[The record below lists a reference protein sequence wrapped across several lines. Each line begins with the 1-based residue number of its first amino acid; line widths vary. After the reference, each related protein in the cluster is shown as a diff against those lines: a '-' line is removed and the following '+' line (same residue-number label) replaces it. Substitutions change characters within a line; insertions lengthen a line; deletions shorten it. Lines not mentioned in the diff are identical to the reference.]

1 MEYILK
7 INNRDY
13 SEWKVCDNQDNEVEI
28 SGFSPITNKLFHN
41 DIFSFSESK
50 ELTIIESPLKTKQV
64 VPGILVLEGNK
75 TFGNYKNK
83 YYYRCIP
90 DDKTLPIFIVPYEIK
105 KMGFEKSQK
114 NKYVLFT
121 FSEWIDKHPVG
132 KLTETIGD
140 VDLPENIYEYQLQC
154 HNLNVSLTNFNKK
167 ANNIVKQN
175 VVNNDL
181 FERFIN
187 TTKYSIQDRR
197 STYVFA
203 IDPEGSTD
211 FDDAF
216 SITTNDEGQTVV
228 SIYIANVAVWLEYLC
243 FWNELTTRVSTIYMP
258 DKRRLLLPAV
268 LTDQIFTLKQKQDN
282 ITMYLD
288 VTIDS
293 NGMIVPDKTTYGN
306 ACINVKK
313 NFVYEEDRLL
323 KNEHYKKLLAITH
336 RLDNTI
342 EESHSLVSYW
352 MIHTNTY
359 FAGLLKDK
367 NIGMFRS
374 SSLKADLFII
384 PKDNITNEEYN
395 MLKNFKTVHC
405 DYVNA
410 GDDLNHVVMGLDV
423 YTHITSPIRRVVD
436 IYNQLCIQ
444 YYYGFIDEL
453 SNDAISFLELYSS
466 LTGYIN
472 QQTKSIKKVQNS
484 CNIIHMAMTNPN
496 ILSTEYDAILFDC
509 QQHRLGYEYNVYLPS
524 LKIFSK
530 VKTDKTYE
538 NYSKT
543 KCQLYYFSS
552 ENQINNKVKIQLL

>member
-1 MEYILK
+1 MEYIIK

-13 SEWKVCDNQDNEVEI
+13 SDWKVCDNQDNEVEI

-50 ELTIIESPLKTKQV
+50 ELTVIESPLKTKQV

-154 HNLNVSLTNFNKK
+154 NNLNVSLTNFNKK

-187 TTKYSIQDRR
+187 TSKYSIQDRR

-216 SITTNDEGQTVV
+216 SITTNNEGQTVV

-243 FWNELTTRVSTIYMP
+243 LWNELTTRVSTIYMP

-293 NGMIVPDKTTYGN
+293 NGMVISDKTTYGN

-323 KNEHYKKLLAITH
+323 KNEHYKKLLDITH

-352 MIHTNTY
+352 MIYTNTY

-374 SSLKADLFII
+374 SSLKADLCVI

-395 MLKNFKTVHC
+395 MLKNFKTIHC

-410 GDDLNHVVMGLDV
+410 SDDLNHIAMGLDM

-436 IYNQLCIQ
+436 IYNQLCVQ

-453 SNDAISFLELYSS
+453 SNDAISFFELYGS

-496 ILSTEYDAILFDC
+496 ILSSEYDVILFDC
-509 QQHRLGYEYNVYLPS
+509 QQHKLGYAYNVYLPS

-530 VKTDKTYE
+530 VKTDKMYE

-552 ENQINNKVKIQLL
+552 ENQVNNKVKIQLL

>member
-1 MEYILK
+1 MEYIIK

-13 SEWKVCDNQDNEVEI
+13 SEWKVCDNQDNEVEL
-28 SGFSPITNKLFHN
+28 SEFSPITNKLFHN
-41 DIFSFSESK
+41 DIFSFSDSK

-114 NKYVLFT
+114 NKYVLFS

-187 TTKYSIQDRR
+187 TSKYSIQDRR
-197 STYVFA
+197 SNYVFA

-216 SITTNDEGQTVV
+216 SITTNDDGQTVV
-228 SIYIANVAVWLEYLC
+228 SIYIANVTVWLEYLC

-293 NGMIVPDKTTYGN
+293 NGMVAADKTTFGN

-323 KNEHYKKLLAITH
+323 KNEHYKKLLDITH
-336 RLDNTI
+336 KLDNVI

-367 NIGMFRS
+367 NIGMFRA
-374 SSLKADLFII
+374 SSLTTDLSLI
-384 PKDNITNEEYN
+384 PKDNITNDEYN
-395 MLKNFKTVHC
+395 MLKNFKTIHC

-410 GDDLNHVVMGLDV
+410 CEDLTHIAMGLDM
-423 YTHITSPIRRVVD
+423 YTHITSPIRRIVD
-436 IYNQLCIQ
+436 IYNQLCVQ

-453 SNDAISFLELYSS
+453 SNDAISFLELCGS

-472 QQTKSIKKVQNS
+472 QQTKRIKKVQNS
-484 CNIIHMAMTNPN
+484 CSIIHMAMTNPS
-496 ILSTEYDAILFDC
+496 ILSSEFEVILFDC
-509 QQHRLGYEYNVYLPS
+509 QQHKLGYAYNVYLPS

-530 VKTDKTYE
+530 VKTDKIYE

-552 ENQINNKVKIQLL
+552 ENQVNNKVKIQLL